1 MIFITQGV
9 DEITASGIGRVLVE
23 QCATQIHLANRRASP
38 EDYIGTLKL
47 TAGQFDALKA
57 LQPGQGLF
65 LLVRETDSAVLQFP
79 LHGLD
84 EYIRVLSARESDLR
98 AFNEN
103 ETLEMR
109 EAAE

>member
-1 MIFITQGV
+1 
-9 DEITASGIGRVLVE
+9 
-23 QCATQIHLANRRASP
+23 
-38 EDYIGTLKL
+38 
-47 TAGQFDALKA
+47 

-103 ETLEMR
+103 ETLEIR